1 MPTNGWGWRRKAL
14 LHSEGNLEFLWKSTS
29 LVMLVLLAGGIS
41 VIIAFSQA
49 RELMQA
55 VVYFGLYAFLTLS
68 IGIVTL
74 SLLWIARRRLEAWR
88 PMSIAVLASGFAV
101 TLSAGVAMASDALWT
116 GWSATTDTD
125 SGFLLLRSLAISTA
139 ICTTSIIAINN
150 HLIARQAAART
161 KQAELDALRARVN
174 PHFLFNT
181 LNTATAL
188 LHERP
193 GQAENVLLDLSDLF
207 RAALSGDE
215 TASLERE
222 LQLTRRYLE
231 IESLRLGDRLQVEW
245 RLPERLPS
253 LQLPTLALQSLVE
266 NAIRHGVEPAT
277 QPARLMISLGDDAGM
292 TTLRVEN
299 PLPPRAEATTPRAG
313 HRVGLAASRARIEAM
328 TAGEGSLWTGVEG
341 GQFVAEIRLPAGL
354 PAASFRDETQPT
366 TS

>member
-1 MPTNGWGWRRKAL
+1 MNAPRPHPIDILWQPGTL
-14 LHSEGNLEFLWKSTS
+14 LSVFAAGE
-29 LVMLVLLAGGIS
+29 LLAI
-41 VIIAFSQA
+41 VLA
-49 RELMQA
+49 LA
-55 VVYFGLYAFLTLS
+55 VESPQGQLLRFGLLS
-68 IGIVTL
+68 FAVQWVAIFTL
-74 SLLWIARRRLEAWR
+74 SLLYALRHELKRLSVV
-88 PMSIAVLASGFAV
+88 SIVAFALLLLLSVVLASTYASWHLLGLLWQQTEAAWWFAGMRFYI
-101 TLSAGVAMASDALWT
+101 AMVAM
-116 GWSATTDTD
+116 
-125 SGFLLLRSLAISTA
+125 LLLGMLALRSEWQS
-139 ICTTSIIAINN
+139 
-150 HLIARQAAART
+150 RQMQLHA
-161 KQAELDALRARVN
+161 KQAELDALRARVD

-231 IESLRLGDRLQVEW
+231 IESLRLGDRLQIEW

-266 NAIRHGVEPAT
+266 NAIRHGIEPAT
-277 QPARLMISLGDDAGM
+277 QPARLVISLGNDAAM

-299 PLPPRAEATTPRAG
+299 PLPPRAEATPSRTG